1 LFLNVNFL
9 PKIWVI
15 VFDATFNNISAISR
29 WSVLLVKE
37 TGQLFQVT
45 IKFDEMMMIMKGKSN
60 IEGQQFY
67 EYQHH

>member
-1 LFLNVNFL
+1 MSSFLIRFDRVREELLF
-9 PKIWVI
+9 
-15 VFDATFNNISAISR
+15 NITSS
-29 WSVLLVKE
+29 SF
-37 TGQLFQVT
+37 QLFQVT